1 MASNNVTEL
10 TGADFDSTIKASTV
24 PVLVDFWA
32 PWCGPC
38 LAFSPVIEQFAA
50 EHTDKVKVAKVN
62 IDTEE
67 NQSIG
72 ARYNIRAI
80 PTLLWFKDGELKATT
95 NHMSKD
101 GLLTKLQSL

>member
-1 MASNNVTEL
+1 MASAHVTDL
-10 TGADFDSTIKASTV
+10 TGADFDSTISSSTV

-38 LAFSPVIEQFAA
+38 LAFSPVLDKFAEEQG
-50 EHTDKVKVAKVN
+50 DKVKVAKVN
-62 IDTEE
+62 IDSEE

-95 NHMSKD
+95 NQMSKD
-101 GLLTKLQSL
+101 GLAQKLQTL